1 MRSGVTMTYY
11 QPASSARV
19 NSAEDK
25 AHSSRSRAGGKSV
38 SYPEN
43 ELLDEQGQ
51 ILIKFWGSV
60 DIAPI
65 VTSTPVCV
73 SHTVNKWRKG
83 DWNWNLTLTFLR
95 IKDQNGSLRCLGITV
110 KVLHR

>member
-1 MRSGVTMTYY
+1 MRSGVTMTYP
-11 QPASSARV
+11 PASSARV

-83 DWNWNLTLTFLR
+83 DWNLTLTFLR
-95 IKDQNGSLRCLGITV
+95 IKDQTIIMV
-110 KVLHR
+110 H

>member
-43 ELLDEQGQ
+43 ELLEEQGQ
-51 ILIKFWGSV
+51 ILIKFWVVS
-60 DIAPI
+60 
-65 VTSTPVCV
+65 TSHPLLLPHL
-73 SHTVNKWRKG
+73 SA
-83 DWNWNLTLTFLR
+83 
-95 IKDQNGSLRCLGITV
+95 
-110 KVLHR
+110 